1 MGRPKEKE
9 IVKCIL
15 VTGEDEQV
23 SRDGDTL
30 SFQGSL
36 ISGVLNTQKDAPLME
51 SCATLCGLLN
61 FMMHYSVT
69 LASYSQVL
77 FPIPCLFPLLHGSPL

>member
-1 MGRPKEKE
+1 MA
-9 IVKCIL
+9 
-15 VTGEDEQV
+15 THYF
-23 SRDGDTL
+23 S
-30 SFQGSL
+30 QGMH

-69 LASYSQVL
+69 LASHSRFFSLSHFFFL
-77 FPIPCLFPLLHGSPL
+77 FPFLQGSFLLDTVEFPLV